1 MIGKTFTSTL
11 TATLLTLVFTLQA
24 SATVII
30 GFEINSTSA
39 LPLFTQT
46 ANDTNVITD
55 DTLSASAT
63 VDFTITVGG
72 APIPTFN
79 DAAFQYDATL
89 NSVTQD
95 GNYLV
100 MSYAGTFSFAENGS
114 GDNIVTGNFDNM
126 QLVFLAPGGNILFPI
141 GLTANTD
148 AEPLIFMDGDAL
160 DPFLPTDMQLR
171 PKQTINFTVDLFNTD
186 NLANYIASTQNGLVP
201 SSDATFSSSF
211 SGTSQAIN
219 EGIVPEPATIS
230 IALLGL
236 ALMVKRRRTA

>member
-1 MIGKTFTSTL
+1 MIGKTLTSTF
-11 TATLLTLVFTLQA
+11 TTTLLALVFSMQA

-30 GFEINSTSA
+30 GFEINSTSS

-46 ANDTNVITD
+46 VNDTNTITD

-63 VDFTITVGG
+63 VDLTITVGG
-72 APIPTFN
+72 DPIPTFN
-79 DAAFQYDATL
+79 DAAFQYDASL

-100 MSYAGTFSFAENGS
+100 LSYQGTFSFAENGT
-114 GDNIVTGNFDNM
+114 GDNIVTGNFNDM
-126 QLVFLAPGGNILFPI
+126 KLVFLAPGGNILFPI
-141 GLTANTD
+141 GLTANTNV
-148 AEPLIFMDGDAL
+148 EPLLFLDGSAL
-160 DPFLPTDMQLR
+160 DPFLPEDMQLR
-171 PKQTINFTVDLFNTD
+171 PKQTVNFTVDLFNTD
-186 NLANYIASTQNGLVP
+186 NLANYIASTQEGLVP
-201 SSDATFSSSF
+201 AYDATFSSSL
-211 SGTSQAIN
+211 SATSQAIN